1 MTSSLLNLIDNLAEG
16 MLNIKRVK
24 LNTKTLS
31 IVLKFK
37 IT

>member
-1 MTSSLLNLIDNLAEG
+1 MASSLLNLIDNLTEG